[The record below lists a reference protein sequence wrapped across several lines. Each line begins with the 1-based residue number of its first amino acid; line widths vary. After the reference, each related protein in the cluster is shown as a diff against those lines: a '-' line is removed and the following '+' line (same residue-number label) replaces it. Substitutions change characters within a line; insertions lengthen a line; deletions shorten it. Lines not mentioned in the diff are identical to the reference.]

1 MPRPLIA
8 PSGGWAN
15 AKVVMVA
22 KDDESNAF
30 NVVISSEALTLF
42 LGQGGDNHAVEDV
55 VNDTPVLVTARNL
68 TFKQNRYVEITRIGY
83 CTSE

>member
-42 LGQGGDNHAVEDV
+42 LGEGGDHHEVEDL
-55 VNDTPVLVTARNL
+55 VNDSPVLVTAHNL
-68 TFKQNRYVEITRIGY
+68 TAKGTRYVEITRIVHA
-83 CTSE
+83 